1 MGSTGFMVFLP
12 VWIIYL
18 MDARGLSLTEVGV
31 FESFFWLT
39 IIIAEVPTGAIADRF
54 GRRISL
60 ALGAIL
66 FAVANVIFALASHF
80 SILLGSYLVMG
91 IAMTLYSGA
100 GDALLFDTLR
110 VLRRTREF
118 EHHAG
123 RSHGLFF
130 AAMVAA
136 TAIGGPLAYLVGYTT
151 AILISAGVF
160 LISAAAALMLREPPR
175 RESDFLPDPL
185 HGTPAELRNS
195 SSGMTQHESSGMPIF
210 HEMLEGFRTVWRN
223 RPIRFLIPFVAIL
236 LALYQMPG
244 FVSQPYVAQHG
255 LDPLA
260 GAADGFIWSA
270 LMLPGYVGT
279 MLGMFAA
286 ARLVGKLGERR
297 SFPAILL
304 YGALCLIP
312 LAIWNHLGLLGA
324 IFLVSIAPA
333 LVRPIAN
340 GYINRRITSDQRA
353 TVLSILSL
361 VHGGAMSVVVIVFL
375 PAADIISFP
384 ASFGLAFLTVIT
396 LGAGLCLFWH
406 RAHRRDQTERIRRWS
421 ISVAKPQ
428 ALQRPPGVQGNGQGG
443 ERSDLYQNV
452 QNLD

>member
-1 MGSTGFMVFLP
+1 
-12 VWIIYL
+12 
-18 MDARGLSLTEVGV
+18 
-31 FESFFWLT
+31 
-39 IIIAEVPTGAIADRF
+39 
-54 GRRISL
+54 
-60 ALGAIL
+60 
-66 FAVANVIFALASHF
+66 
-80 SILLGSYLVMG
+80 
-91 IAMTLYSGA
+91 
-100 GDALLFDTLR
+100 
-110 VLRRTREF
+110 
-118 EHHAG
+118 
-123 RSHGLFF
+123 
-130 AAMVAA
+130 
-136 TAIGGPLAYLVGYTT
+136 
-151 AILISAGVF
+151 
-160 LISAAAALMLREPPR
+160 
-175 RESDFLPDPL
+175 
-185 HGTPAELRNS
+185 
-195 SSGMTQHESSGMPIF
+195 
-210 HEMLEGFRTVWRN
+210 
-223 RPIRFLIPFVAIL
+223 
-236 LALYQMPG
+236 
-244 FVSQPYVAQHG
+244 
-255 LDPLA
+255 
-260 GAADGFIWSA
+260 
-270 LMLPGYVGT
+270 MLPGYVGT

-286 ARLVGKLGERR
+286 ASLVGKLGERR

-428 ALQRPPGVQGNGQGG
+428 ALQRSPGVQGNGQGG
-443 ERSDLYQNV
+443 ERTDLYQNV